1 MTRLLWLADELR
13 AYGLTVV
20 EVTGW
25 QDRARPGAFDPLGVM
40 VHHTAAPQGKP
51 FPSLQVC
58 IDGRT
63 GLAGPLC
70 NVLLARNCTCYVI
83 SAGRC
88 NHAGQGRWAGIEDG
102 NRAFLGLEAENDGVG
117 EPWAPD
123 MLDAFHR
130 ATAALCAGLGGSG
143 PVIAHREWAPARKTD
158 PKGIDMAHFRARVA
172 AVKPTGDTMP
182 TNPPS
187 ATEAALIEQWQ
198 QMLLD
203 NGAPI
208 GNKDGRFGR
217 LTLEHSRKVLDHR
230 NQLLAQVA
238 KLEAERD
245 DYKAGAAAEADLN
258 NQLTAANATSADT
271 IVRLTAERDRLANEL
286 ARHQQG
292 DVHVALAGIV
302 EELSSAADDIHTL
315 AAKLQGLA

>member
-1 MTRLLWLADELR
+1 MPRQLWIADKLR

-51 FPSLQVC
+51 APSLQVC

-88 NHAGQGRWAGIEDG
+88 NHAGEGRWAGIGDG
-102 NRAFLGLEAENDGVG
+102 NGGFFGIEAENDGVG
-117 EPWAPD
+117 EPWTPQL
-123 MLDAFHR
+123 LDAFHR
-130 ATAALCAGLGGSG
+130 ATAALWVGTGGAG
-143 PVIAHREWAPARKTD
+143 PVIAHREWAPSRKTD
-158 PKGIDMAHFRARVA
+158 PRGIDMDAFRRAVGA
-172 AVKPTGDTMP
+172 ALLPKDDPMP
-182 TNPPS
+182 TNPPT

-230 NQLLAQVA
+230 NQLLVQV
-238 KLEAERD
+238 E
-245 DYKAGAAAEADLN
+245 
-258 NQLTAANATSADT
+258 QLTAANTTSADT
-271 IVRLTAERDRLANEL
+271 TKRLAAERDAARAEVVQVRGEL
-286 ARHQQG
+286 ARSGGPRLGQL
-292 DVHVALAGIV
+292 LADLDTAQLKLDAAA
-302 EELSSAADDIHTL
+302 ELLGEAI
-315 AAKLQGLA
+315 AKARS